1 MTERFD
7 DKREAILDGAA
18 RLFNQHGI
26 KGGLLSDLAR
36 RVGLATN
43 SLTYYY
49 RKKEDLASACL
60 QRSID
65 ALSGIAIAAAQ
76 QRTLAQRVRGLFAG
90 YLKLLADIAEGRH
103 PELIVFNDLLSL
115 PAPHGPAVGAAYTQ
129 MFRRVRTLLDAADQP
144 RLESAQRNARAHL
157 LLSTVAW
164 TRAWIR
170 RYEPVDYARAAAQM
184 ADLLLSGIAAPGHA
198 VSASAAPIDLA
209 PDGEGAHET
218 RDAYLRAATRLVN
231 EHGYPGASVD
241 RIAAEL
247 QLTKGSF
254 YHHHETKEELV
265 AACFERTFAVMRAAQ
280 SAALAAPGSALERL
294 ALACRALLHY
304 QMSPQG
310 PLFARD
316 GVEWPAR
323 RDPQRHAAHDEPAR
337 RALWRAG
344 GRGHGRWL
352 AAHRRSVDR
361 STSDQCDGQCRS
373 RGGALGA
380 GRQCRQCVRAVCAA
394 AVRRAA
400 SARGDRRARD
410 SRRRLRRGYAAAMT
424 ATPEPVVV
432 AAAEPLPDFQTL
444 PDLIAAHRRARPD
457 ATALVCGDER
467 LSYAESMRR
476 WTAWPPRCS
485 ATA

>member
-310 PLFARD
+310 PLLRVTAWSGLPDAIRSD
-316 GVEWPAR
+316 TR
-323 RDPQRHAAHDEPAR
+323 R
-337 RALWRAG
+337 
-344 GRGHGRWL
+344 
-352 AAHRRSVDR
+352 
-361 STSDQCDGQCRS
+361 TMS
-373 RGGALGA
+373 RLGERFGALVVEGMA
-380 GRQCRQCVRAVCAA
+380 DGSLRIVDPSIAA
-394 AVRRAA
+394 QVIN
-400 SARGDRRARD
+400 
-410 SRRRLRRGYAAAMT
+410 AM
-424 ATPEPVVV
+424 VN
-432 AAAEPLPDFQTL
+432 AAAEVERWVPGANAGNVFELYALPLFSGLQAR
-444 PDLIAAHRRARPD
+444 AATGAR
-457 ATALVCGDER
+457 ATA
-467 LSYAESMRR
+467 A
-476 WTAWPPRCS
+476 A
-485 ATA
+485 A

>member
-26 KGGLLSDLAR
+26 KGGMLSDLAR

-65 ALSGIAIAAAQ
+65 ALSGIAAAAAQ
-76 QRTLAQRVRGLFAG
+76 RHKLTQRVRAFFDG
-90 YLKLLADIAEGRH
+90 YLGLMADIAERRH

-115 PAPHGPAVGAAYTQ
+115 PPPHGPKVAAAYTQ
-129 MFRRVRTLLDAADQP
+129 MFKRVRAVLDAGDQP

-164 TRAWIR
+164 TRAWVA
-170 RYEPVDYARAAAQM
+170 RYEPEDYARAASQM
-184 ADLLLSGIAAPGHA
+184 ADLLLLGIAAPGRT
-198 VSASAAPIDLA
+198 VNASAAPIDLA
-209 PDGEGAHET
+209 PEGDSAHET
-218 RDAYLRAATRLVN
+218 RAAYLRAATRLVN

-265 AACFERTFAVMRAAQ
+265 AACFERTFAVMRTAQ

-294 ALACRALLHY
+294 ALACRALLAY
-304 QMSPQG
+304 QTSPQG
-310 PLFARD
+310 PLLRVTAWTGLPEAIRSD
-316 GVEWPAR
+316 TR
-323 RDPQRHAAHDEPAR
+323 RTM
-337 RALWRAG
+337 
-344 GRGHGRWL
+344 GRLGERF
-352 AAHRRSVDR
+352 
-361 STSDQCDGQCRS
+361 
-373 RGGALGA
+373 GALVVEGMA
-380 GRQCRQCVRAVCAA
+380 DGSMRIVDPSIAA
-394 AVRRAA
+394 Q
-400 SARGDRRARD
+400 
-410 SRRRLRRGYAAAMT
+410 
-424 ATPEPVVV
+424 VVNGMV
-432 AAAEPLPDFQTL
+432 NAAAELERWVPGAHAGNAFELYALPLFTGLQT
-444 PDLIAAHRRARPD
+444 PPANATDAPSAVSAAA
-457 ATALVCGDER
+457 
-467 LSYAESMRR
+467 
-476 WTAWPPRCS
+476 
-485 ATA
+485 

>member
-7 DKREAILDGAA
+7 DKRETILDGAA

-65 ALSGIAIAAAQ
+65 ALNGIAITAAQ
-76 QRTLAQRVRGLFAG
+76 QRTLAQRVRAFFDG
-90 YLKLLADIAEGRH
+90 YLGLMADIAEGRH
-103 PELIVFNDLLSL
+103 VELIVFNDLLSL
-115 PAPHGPAVGAAYTQ
+115 PPPHGPAVGAAYTQ
-129 MFRRVRTLLDAADQP
+129 MFKRVRAVLDAPDQP
-144 RLESAQRNARAHL
+144 RLEAAQRNARAHL

-164 TRAWIR
+164 TRAWIA

-184 ADLLLSGIAAPGHA
+184 ADLLLAGIAAPGHTIEA
-198 VSASAAPIDLA
+198 RAAPISLA
-209 PDGEGAHET
+209 PDGDAAHQT
-218 RDAYLRAATRLVN
+218 RAAYLCAATRLVN
-231 EHGYPGASVD
+231 EHGYHGASVD

-280 SAALAAPGSALERL
+280 SAALAAPGSALQRL

-310 PLFARD
+310 PLLRVTAWSGLPEAIRSD
-316 GVEWPAR
+316 TR
-323 RDPQRHAAHDEPAR
+323 RTM
-337 RALWRAG
+337 
-344 GRGHGRWL
+344 GRLGERF
-352 AAHRRSVDR
+352 
-361 STSDQCDGQCRS
+361 
-373 RGGALGA
+373 GALMVEGMADGSLRIVDPSIAAQVINAMVNATAEVERWVPGA
-380 GRQCRQCVRAVCAA
+380 NAANVFELYALPLFSGLQARTTTGARAVTTAA
-394 AVRRAA
+394 
-400 SARGDRRARD
+400 
-410 SRRRLRRGYAAAMT
+410 
-424 ATPEPVVV
+424 
-432 AAAEPLPDFQTL
+432 
-444 PDLIAAHRRARPD
+444 
-457 ATALVCGDER
+457 
-467 LSYAESMRR
+467 
-476 WTAWPPRCS
+476 
-485 ATA
+485 